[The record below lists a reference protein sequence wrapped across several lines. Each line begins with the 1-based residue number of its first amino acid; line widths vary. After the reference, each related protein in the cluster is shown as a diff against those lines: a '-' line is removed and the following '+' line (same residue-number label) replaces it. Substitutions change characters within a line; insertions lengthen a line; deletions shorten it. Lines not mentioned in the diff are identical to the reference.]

1 MKKAQIGAAGVL
13 LLQYRL
19 MKCGIDSAA
28 MTTDD
33 GIDLVA
39 YSPRLKGAV
48 TIQVK
53 TVLKP
58 KRSGGKGKL
67 TLDWW
72 LRNSS
77 PAQLVAL
84 CDLSSD
90 RIWLMRHEEYLAA
103 AQQNSRDKGHLYFY
117 LDPTVKTHDHCR
129 EPFFERFLI
138 EGRIEELFGR
148 METPSTAMDV
158 MASS

>member
-1 MKKAQIGAAGVL
+1 ML

-19 MKCGIDSAA
+19 LKCGIDSAA

-39 YSPRLKGAV
+39 YSPRLRGAV

-53 TVLKP
+53 TVLRP
-58 KRSGGKGKL
+58 KKSGGKGKL

-72 LRNSS
+72 LRQNS

-90 RIWLMRHEEYLAA
+90 RTWIFRHEEYLDA
-103 AQQNSRDKGHLYFY
+103 AQQKSNGNANLYFY
-117 LDPTVKTHDHCR
+117 LDPTVRTQDHCR
-129 EPFFERFLI
+129 EPHFDRFLI
-138 EGRIEELFGR
+138 ERRIEELFGR
-148 METPSTAMDV
+148 SEPSAIDLPSGLV
-158 MASS
+158 G